1 MPRYTAPM
9 RRWVVVCL
17 LALGVIIAYIDRT
30 NLSIALASP
39 EFKAFF
45 QLTDTQRGLVS
56 SAFFWSYTALQIP
69 AGFVVDRYGVRIPLA
84 IGLLL
89 WCAVSAATAASGALW
104 HLVALRM
111 LLGVGESML
120 FPAGLLWIRSHV
132 EEYQRGLA
140 TGIFVSGSKWGPAI
154 AAQAGAWLIV
164 HYGWRSMFLVM
175 GLVGSVWVI
184 PWLLLSRESEP
195 PQAAMD
201 ARKKQP
207 ARQPDVPL
215 LDLLRTRA
223 MWATLIGTFS
233 YNYFL
238 FFALTWLQAYFV
250 ERRHLSL
257 DSMGVYTFFSFAGT
271 AVVAILAGF
280 AADMLI
286 RRGGDPVNVRR
297 WFAVAGL
304 ALASTE
310 IIGAMSDSTSVAV
323 FFAIFSMTGLGLA
336 TANYWALTQT
346 LMPGIAAGRIAG
358 LQNTSLNL
366 AGIVAPVITGW
377 LVQTTHSYTAPMQTI
392 LVILLIGISSYI
404 FLIRPRALA

>member
-1 MPRYTAPM
+1 M

-39 EFKAFF
+39 DFKTFF
-45 QLTDTQRGLVS
+45 NLTDTQRGLVS

-69 AGFVVDRYGVRIPLA
+69 AGFVVDRYGVRAPLA

-89 WCAVSAATAASGALW
+89 WCVVSAATAASDALW
-104 HLVALRM
+104 HLVALRL

-120 FPAGLLWIRSHV
+120 FPAGLLWIRRHV
-132 EEYQRGLA
+132 EEQQRGLA

-184 PWLLLSRESEP
+184 PWLLLSRENTL
-195 PQAAMD
+195 PQQQTA
-201 ARKKQP
+201 QGGG
-207 ARQPDVPL
+207 RQPDVPL
-215 LDLLRTRA
+215 VDLLRTRA

-238 FFALTWLQAYFV
+238 FFALTWLPAYFV

-280 AADMLI
+280 AADVLI
-286 RRGGDPVNVRR
+286 RRGGNAVNVRR

-310 IIGAMSDSTSVAV
+310 IIGALSDSTNVAV

-346 LMPGIAAGRIAG
+346 LMPGMAAGRIAG

-366 AGIVAPVITGW
+366 AGIVAPIITGW
-377 LVQTTHSYTAPMQTI
+377 LVQTTHSYIAPMQTI
-392 LVILLIGISSYI
+392 LAILLIGILSYV
-404 FLIRPRALA
+404 FLVRPEVAVSAHPR

>member
-1 MPRYTAPM
+1 M

-17 LALGVIIAYIDRT
+17 LSVGVIIAYMDRT
-30 NLSIALASP
+30 NLSIALASAD
-39 EFKAFF
+39 FKTFF

-69 AGFVVDRYGVRIPLA
+69 AGFVVDRFGVRIPLA
-84 IGLLL
+84 VGLLL
-89 WCAVSAATAASGALW
+89 WCAVSSATALSDALW
-104 HLVALRM
+104 HLVALRI

-120 FPAGLLWIRSHV
+120 FPAGLLWIRRHV
-132 EEYQRGLA
+132 EEHQRGLA

-154 AAQAGAWLIV
+154 AAQMGAWLIV
-164 HYGWRSMFLVM
+164 HYGWRTMFWVM

-184 PWLLLSRESEP
+184 PWLLLSREDKP
-195 PQAAMD
+195 APQAAATSM
-201 ARKKQP
+201 AIKQP
-207 ARQPDVPL
+207 DIPL

-223 MWATLIGTFS
+223 MWGTLIGTFS

-238 FFALTWLQAYFV
+238 FFALTWLPAYFV

-257 DSMGVYTFFSFAGT
+257 DSMGIYTFFSFAGT
-271 AVVAILAGF
+271 AIVAVLAGS
-280 AADMLI
+280 AADALI

-304 ALASTE
+304 GLASTE
-310 IIGAMSDSTSVAV
+310 IIGAMSESTDVAV
-323 FFAIFSMTGLGLA
+323 FFAIFSLTGLGLA

-346 LMPGIAAGRIAG
+346 LMPGMAAGRIAG

-366 AGIVAPVITGW
+366 AGIVAPIITGW
-377 LVQTTHSYTAPMQTI
+377 LVQTTGSYTAPMQTI
-392 LVILLIGISSYI
+392 LVILLIGISSYV
-404 FLIRPRALA
+404 FLIRPKVSLLPALAA